1 MQGRI
6 LGIQDTGVLRCRRCT
21 AYYTALVSHAMRH
34 RNRVQDTSWQSQGG
48 ETGGGPNCRHCKH
61 AC

>member
-6 LGIQDTGVLRCRRCT
+6 LGIQDTGILRCRRCT

-34 RNRVQDTSWQSQGG
+34 RNRVQDASWQSQGG
-48 ETGGGPNCRHCKH
+48 ETGG
-61 AC
+61 